1 MKRNQVVL
9 LTKIAL
15 KVIEYINEDY
25 EVDIETLST
34 PQFFE
39 IKAMIQRVEIIR
51 GLPCKTRN

>member
-39 IKAMIQRVEIIR
+39 IKAMIQRVERIK